1 MEDSP
6 RERLRG
12 NRDWRDS
19 VTPPPRLGSL
29 RRARPAHARLPRP
42 SFSHLRRLKRTP
54 FVLLSH
60 AHLVGVSLL
69 PALLEMESGGFE
81 RSGGVIAWSAVAPFT
96 AMVVL
101 QRKQHKLA
109 YFALFLF
116 VVAVDFTWSGVWNAC
131 GKPGRALFSDHV
143 VEVWTWQIYLYAIAT
158 TVGVSLNA
166 IVLMQLLIEKTE
178 NAIAAHKML
187 ACSIMPAPVAKEVFE
202 LQWTRLRDGKK
213 ARAASAAA
221 RGGRS
226 RYAAGRPGGSLASL
240 DGDATERPTLAQRLL
255 APLLA
260 FAFGETSS
268 DRGTSVS
275 RSSGSVLS
283 WCSSGFRAQGRD
295 ADARVR
301 RSGNS
306 ETRRSVA
313 SSHFSE
319 TTQSISVDG
328 SDGREGSIADAAGFE
343 WDADEQIEGEVNPF
357 SFDAIAQTHAGRKE
371 AQKSPTR
378 KKEGRRGSLDEGK
391 RQRGSLDSQ
400 PGGGGGGAPSGPPRS
415 HSGLRSFAK
424 ERSDMIARGQFG
436 ASGLGGRRKESGI
449 RAREHADVSV
459 VFIDIVGFSDMC
471 KRIKPIGVLR
481 FLEFYFEMVDRVAE
495 EHGVTKVRTV
505 GDGYLAVTGLMA
517 SMGVEADANAHV
529 LRSLTFGLGVLM
541 EIRDNGVRLPGGEPL
556 EIRVGVAHGPVFS
569 GVVGKTCMQYDIFGD
584 VANLAARME
593 QTCPPGSV
601 NMPAASHEKMLA
613 ELSPEARATFGDLRF
628 ARHKNVNIKNMGEV
642 DTVSLRYEDNLDGV
656 ERLLAG
662 AIGDD
667 LHRSVTVHIGVMA
680 ESLRQSSWGV
690 GAAGGRGLGPHDSNL
705 TGSTSGSS
713 AGSSEAGDADDG
725 DAGEAG
731 RGGRR
736 SIESRASEEA
746 GAIDDA
752 ERGEAGSRGK

>member
-1 MEDSP
+1 M
-6 RERLRG
+6 
-12 NRDWRDS
+12 S
-19 VTPPPRLGSL
+19 V
-29 RRARPAHARLPRP
+29 
-42 SFSHLRRLKRTP
+42 
-54 FVLLSH
+54 
-60 AHLVGVSLL
+60 L

-131 GKPGRALFSDHV
+131 GKPGRALFSNHV

-226 RYAAGRPGGSLASL
+226 RAAGRRGLPASL

-255 APLLA
+255 GPLLA

-400 PGGGGGGAPSGPPRS
+400 PGGGGGARLGPA
-415 HSGLRSFAK
+415 SFALGPALVR
-424 ERSDMIARGQFG
+424 EG
-436 ASGLGGRRKESGI
+436 ALGHD
-449 RAREHADVSV
+449 RARPVRRL
-459 VFIDIVGFSDMC
+459 GFG
-471 KRIKPIGVLR
+471 RAP
-481 FLEFYFEMVDRVAE
+481 E
-495 EHGVTKVRTV
+495 
-505 GDGYLAVTGLMA
+505 
-517 SMGVEADANAHV
+517 
-529 LRSLTFGLGVLM
+529 
-541 EIRDNGVRLPGGEPL
+541 GVRDPGQGTRGRFG
-556 EIRVGVAHGPVFS
+556 RVH
-569 GVVGKTCMQYDIFGD
+569 
-584 VANLAARME
+584 R
-593 QTCPPGSV
+593 
-601 NMPAASHEKMLA
+601 H
-613 ELSPEARATFGDLRF
+613 RRF
-628 ARHKNVNIKNMGEV
+628 QRHV
-642 DTVSLRYEDNLDGV
+642 
-656 ERLLAG
+656 
-662 AIGDD
+662 
-667 LHRSVTVHIGVMA
+667 
-680 ESLRQSSWGV
+680 
-690 GAAGGRGLGPHDSNL
+690 
-705 TGSTSGSS
+705 
-713 AGSSEAGDADDG
+713 
-725 DAGEAG
+725 
-731 RGGRR
+731 
-736 SIESRASEEA
+736 
-746 GAIDDA
+746 
-752 ERGEAGSRGK
+752 

>member
-1 MEDSP
+1 M
-6 RERLRG
+6 
-12 NRDWRDS
+12 
-19 VTPPPRLGSL
+19 
-29 RRARPAHARLPRP
+29 
-42 SFSHLRRLKRTP
+42 
-54 FVLLSH
+54 
-60 AHLVGVSLL
+60 
-69 PALLEMESGGFE
+69 
-81 RSGGVIAWSAVAPFT
+81 
-96 AMVVL
+96 
-101 QRKQHKLA
+101 
-109 YFALFLF
+109 
-116 VVAVDFTWSGVWNAC
+116 
-131 GKPGRALFSDHV
+131 
-143 VEVWTWQIYLYAIAT
+143 
-158 TVGVSLNA
+158 
-166 IVLMQLLIEKTE
+166 
-178 NAIAAHKML
+178 
-187 ACSIMPAPVAKEVFE
+187 
-202 LQWTRLRDGKK
+202 
-213 ARAASAAA
+213 
-221 RGGRS
+221 
-226 RYAAGRPGGSLASL
+226 
-240 DGDATERPTLAQRLL
+240 
-255 APLLA
+255 
-260 FAFGETSS
+260 
-268 DRGTSVS
+268 
-275 RSSGSVLS
+275 
-283 WCSSGFRAQGRD
+283 
-295 ADARVR
+295 R

-471 KRIKPIGVLR
+471 KLIKPIGVLR

-541 EIRDNGVRLPGGEPL
+541 EIRDNGVRLPNGEPL

-690 GAAGGRGLGPHDSNL
+690 GAAGGGGWGRTTPTSRGVPRGAAPGRAKPATRT
-705 TGSTSGSS
+705 TGTRGTRG
-713 AGSSEAGDADDG
+713 AGG
-725 DAGEAG
+725 
-731 RGGRR
+731 GGRSNRGRPRKRAR
-736 SIESRASEEA
+736 STTRSAEKRGAEGSEPPRRGVNTSRTREPYIRAESLNVPERPVPERPVPERPVPERTVPSVKRISRIILSLARSLVGTPRALLPRASAHSFHVTSEWSLRFTLIGCA
-746 GAIDDA
+746 SVLNTHS
-752 ERGEAGSRGK
+752 SRLITSASQKMR

>member
-1 MEDSP
+1 
-6 RERLRG
+6 
-12 NRDWRDS
+12 
-19 VTPPPRLGSL
+19 
-29 RRARPAHARLPRP
+29 
-42 SFSHLRRLKRTP
+42 
-54 FVLLSH
+54 
-60 AHLVGVSLL
+60 
-69 PALLEMESGGFE
+69 MESGGFE

-101 QRKQHKLA
+101 QRRQHKLA
-109 YFALFLF
+109 YFALFIF

-213 ARAASAAA
+213 ARAASAA

-255 APLLA
+255 GPLLA

-378 KKEGRRGSLDEGK
+378 KKEGRRGSFDEGK

-541 EIRDNGVRLPGGEPL
+541 EIRDNGVRLPNGEPL

-593 QTCPPGSV
+593 QTCPLGSV

-680 ESLRQSSWGV
+680 
-690 GAAGGRGLGPHDSNL
+690 GAARLQPHGEYLGEQRRVERSRRRGRQ
-705 TGSTSGSS
+705 
-713 AGSSEAGDADDG
+713 
-725 DAGEAG
+725 G
-731 RGGRR
+731 RGGG
-736 SIESRASEEA
+736 
-746 GAIDDA
+746 GA
-752 ERGEAGSRGK
+752 RGEAVDRIEGVRGSGRDRRRGARGSGEPREVSRRDARERVVHTSRTYEPSP